1 MTGEYLKQRVK
12 STERRIACND
22 ISDYVLRCDETG
34 SRLATITYRVVEN
47 DRGKLEWHANI
58 NGEEAVKTK
67 EPLTSWWLRLQS
79 WFMKFAP
86 ESQL

>member
-12 STERRIACND
+12 FTERRIACND
-22 ISDYVLRCDETG
+22 ISDYVLRRDETG
-34 SRLATITYRVVEN
+34 HWLATITYRVVEN

-79 WFMKFAP
+79 WFIKFAP

>member
-22 ISDYVLRCDETG
+22 ISDYVLRCDETDY
-34 SRLATITYRVVEN
+34 RLATITYRVVEN